1 MSKIILLTIFIL
13 FVFIEFK
20 SLFNNKTLDINVEA
34 QKADKTLEEYKNGTS
49 AIMLIILILGV
60 IIDIWA
66 VTMLN
71 IPILFVGT
79 ALCILLNFRAYFK
92 LVKQLKD
99 NKIVN
104 KFSIIK
110 IYHLIFD
117 STVLYYLVKM
127 IFGY

>member
-20 SLFNNKTLDINVEA
+20 SLFNNKILDINEEA
-34 QKADKTLEEYKNGTS
+34 QKTNKTLEEYKNGIS

-71 IPILFVGT
+71 IPILFVGA
-79 ALCILLNFRAYFK
+79 ALCILLNFRAYFN
-92 LVKQLKD
+92 LVKQLEE

-127 IFGY
+127 IFGH